1 MKLLEGIMS
10 GEVSSKYIFIEADK
24 LDFVINLFRKCD
36 TCCTDSDFKIKNFY
50 RAKVSY
56 YEVFRGDVVIEISVN
71 NKIWNREYFEKFSFG
86 EKLFNVPQ
94 FFEFLIED
102 LAKEGDEAGER
113 VGKIINGESH
123 DKVYD
128 ETLGDSYYK
137 DYKYLMY
144 MLSEYL
150 PLSDKEYF
158 FIRDMEEFD
167 LEAYIQEIEISG
179 KAFNDIFE
187 LEEFSIEALPPKKEF
202 MDRINALYDLLDNE
216 IEECAIYPEDEK
228 QSVINIDLS
237 IIENEI
243 IEVAKENN
251 LKVRLES
258 GELIIEIINA
268 YKIVHC
274 LYMEGLKD
282 LYKYLYRNHSTTKIK
297 LAREL
302 KRLETRYFC

>member
-1 MKLLEGIMS
+1 
-10 GEVSSKYIFIEADK
+10 
-24 LDFVINLFRKCD
+24 
-36 TCCTDSDFKIKNFY
+36 
-50 RAKVSY
+50 
-56 YEVFRGDVVIEISVN
+56 
-71 NKIWNREYFEKFSFG
+71 
-86 EKLFNVPQ
+86 
-94 FFEFLIED
+94 
-102 LAKEGDEAGER
+102 
-113 VGKIINGESH
+113 
-123 DKVYD
+123 
-128 ETLGDSYYK
+128 
-137 DYKYLMY
+137 

-158 FIRDMEEFD
+158 FIHDMEEFD
-167 LEAYIQEIEISG
+167 LESYIQEIEISG

-187 LEEFSIEALPPKKEF
+187 LEEFSIEALPPEKEF

-237 IIENEI
+237 MIENEI
-243 IEVAKENN
+243 METAKENN

-274 LYMEGLKD
+274 LYMEGLRD
-282 LYKYLYRNHSTTKIK
+282 LYKYLYRNHNSTKIK

-302 KRLETRYFC
+302 KRLETRYYC